1 MDDLRS
7 WARARFRRAELSLR
21 AVRLSRSNEDYV
33 EYYDP
38 TTRLVYN
45 AGIQTQG
52 TGRAY
57 YLQPAAALVQDN
69 SVSAWV
75 GPIMGRR
82 SRLEWAPAFGF
93 GTHLFHDV
101 TADFRRYDVP
111 FRPFTI
117 ATRLLFFGRFGSDS
131 LQYRNFLGWSNYV
144 RGYTAGSFRNHE
156 CRAGQQPTTQ
166 TGCSDLDQMIGSKI
180 AVANVKWRAK

>member
-1 MDDLRS
+1 
-7 WARARFRRAELSLR
+7 
-21 AVRLSRSNEDYV
+21 
-33 EYYDP
+33 
-38 TTRLVYN
+38 
-45 AGIQTQG
+45 
-52 TGRAY
+52 
-57 YLQPAAALVQDN
+57 LVQDN

-144 RGYTAGSFRNHE
+144 RGYTAGSYRRNE
-156 CRAGQQPTTQ
+156 CLSPQSEAITI
-166 TGCSDLDQMIGSKI
+166 CDDMDQLIGSRI
-180 AVANVKWRAK
+180 AVFNAELRFPLIRNLNLGLIPTGFPPIDGAV